1 MIVRE
6 NEIKANVKS
15 VAVFDEALTD
25 AELQKLTS
33 IDKKIEKMSKGL
45 KKGFWAGLLAFVL
58 AKISHL
64 LITLALGMWLVITFG
79 YTQTVRQT
87 ATIIDSPIIGLIYLI
102 LVTRF
107 IYIKITKKKRESNK

>member
-1 MIVRE
+1 MILRE
-6 NEIKANVKS
+6 NEIKV
-15 VAVFDEALTD
+15 
-25 AELQKLTS
+25 

-107 IYIKITKKKRESNK
+107 IYIKITK

>member
-1 MIVRE
+1 MIIRE
-6 NEIKANVKS
+6 NEELKANIKS
-15 VAVFDEALTD
+15 VAVFGEALTD
-25 AELQKLTS
+25 AEIQKFTS

-45 KKGFWAGLLAFVL
+45 KKGFWAGLLAFLL

-79 YTQTVRQT
+79 YTQAVRQT
-87 ATIIDSPIIGLIYLI
+87 ATIIDNPIIGLIYLI

-107 IYIKITKKKRESNK
+107 IYIKITKND

>member
-15 VAVFDEALTD
+15 VLVFDEALTD

-87 ATIIDSPIIGLIYLI
+87 ATIIDNPIIGLIYLI

-107 IYIKITKKKRESNK
+107 IYIKITKNERESNK